1 MTVFVVNNEYTK
13 EELEQI
19 VSEKTDV
26 CIKECDSI
34 EEILEHM
41 PDEETGTACIIFIK
55 GKDKKGADSGLLI
68 QTFGNF
74 EVFYMGK
81 PVIFKRNKSK
91 ELLAYLVDRRGA
103 SVTTAE
109 ACGILWEDKE
119 YDFSLQR
126 QFQTV
131 VSDLM
136 KALEKCNCPHII
148 YRKRNGI
155 CINTSCVDC
164 DVYRLMDGDK
174 SIMTQYRGEYMSNYS
189 WAEITAG
196 YLAMKYGFGQLGKQ

>member
-1 MTVFVVNNEYTK
+1 VTVFVVNNEYTK
-13 EELEQI
+13 EELKRI
-19 VSEKTDV
+19 VSKKTDV
-26 CIKECDSI
+26 CMEECAGI
-34 EEILEHM
+34 EEVLENKCISKM
-41 PDEETGTACIIFIK
+41 GTTCIIFVNM
-55 GKDKKGADSGLLI
+55 KDKKGTDSVLQV

-81 PVIFKRNKSK
+81 PVIFNRNKSK

-136 KALEKCNCPHII
+136 KALQKCNCTHII
-148 YRKRNGI
+148 YRKRNCL
-155 CINTSCVDC
+155 CINTSDVDC
-164 DVYRLMDGDK
+164 DVYRLMDGDE
-174 SIMTQYRGEYMSNYS
+174 SVMAQYRGEYMSNYS

-196 YLAMKYGFGQLGKQ
+196 YLAMKYGTRRAGE